1 VSSAADAP
9 PRPATLG
16 FALKR
21 GVQLALGVGC
31 MIAIANVQY
40 GWTLFINPINE
51 RHGWGLAALQWT
63 FTIVIATET
72 FFAMPFGGA
81 LMDRTTPKWAAL
93 AGVLIA
99 LGWYINSFA
108 DRLYLFYG
116 AAVIIGCGTG
126 LVFAAVYGN
135 AARWFPDRRGFALG
149 VTAFGF
155 AFGGVLTVVPL
166 GAAIKA
172 SGYETAYQWFGLGQG
187 LVVLV
192 CGLLLRA
199 PRAGEVTVAVP
210 ARHGQAARDYT
221 WREMLRSRPFW
232 LMYAMFA
239 LVGAGGLMLQAQVT
253 PIARDLA
260 IAYDPVTIL
269 GVPMLAPIFAVS
281 VLQVTNGFSRPAFGW
296 VSDHIGRERAMFIA
310 FSLEALTFVALVF
323 LARDPVWF
331 VLLIGLAFLFWGE
344 IFSLFPAI
352 CADTYG
358 PKSQN
363 LNYGLLYIA
372 KGTASLLVPLA
383 SLLKSATGSWT
394 AVLVAIAAFN
404 TIAALFALLL
414 PRARRRF
421 MAGGD

>member
-1 VSSAADAP
+1 VSTAVEGSQ
-9 PRPATLG
+9 RPHALG

-21 GVQLALGVGC
+21 WSQLLLGIAC

-51 RHGWGLAALQWT
+51 KFGWGIAALQWT
-63 FTIVIATET
+63 FAIVIAVET
-72 FFAMPFGGA
+72 FIAMPFGGA
-81 LMDRTTPKWAAL
+81 LMDRTGPKWAAL
-93 AGVLIA
+93 AGPLIA
-99 LGWYINSFA
+99 LGWYINSVA
-108 DRLYLFYG
+108 DQLYLFYG

-126 LVFAAVYGN
+126 LTFAAVYGN
-135 AARWFPDRRGFALG
+135 AARWFPDKRGLALG
-149 VTAFGF
+149 ATAFGF

-172 SGYETAYQWFGLGQG
+172 SGYAVAYQWFGLGQG

-192 CGLLLRA
+192 AGLLLRA
-199 PRAGEVTVAVP
+199 PRAGEVAAGVQPGANP
-210 ARHGQAARDYT
+210 RLAQGDRHEAAHDHD

-232 LMYAMFA
+232 L
-239 LVGAGGLMLQAQVT
+239 
-253 PIARDLA
+253 IARDLA

-269 GVPMLAPIFAVS
+269 GVTMLAPIFAVS
-281 VLQVTNGFSRPAFGW
+281 LLQVTNGFSRPAFGW
-296 VSDHIGRERAMFIA
+296 LSDHIGRERAMFIA

-358 PKSQN
+358 ARHQN
-363 LNYGLLYIA
+363 LNYGLLYTA

-383 SLLKSATGSWT
+383 SLLQGATGSWT
-394 AVLVAIAAFN
+394 TVLIVVAAFN
-404 TIAALFALLL
+404 AVAALVALLL
-414 PRARRRF
+414 ASARRRF
-421 MAGGD
+421 TTGEG

>member
-1 VSSAADAP
+1 VSTAVEASQ
-9 PRPATLG
+9 RPHALG

-21 GVQLALGVGC
+21 WSQLLLGIAC

-51 RHGWGLAALQWT
+51 KFGWGIAALQWT
-63 FTIVIATET
+63 FAIVIAVET
-72 FFAMPFGGA
+72 FIAMPFGGA
-81 LMDRTTPKWAAL
+81 LMDRTGPKWAAL
-93 AGVLIA
+93 AGPLIA
-99 LGWYINSFA
+99 LGWYINSVA
-108 DRLYLFYG
+108 DQLYLFYG

-126 LVFAAVYGN
+126 LTFAAVYGN
-135 AARWFPDRRGFALG
+135 AARWFPDKRGLALG
-149 VTAFGF
+149 ATAFGF

-172 SGYETAYQWFGLGQG
+172 SGYAVAYQWFGLGQG

-192 CGLLLRA
+192 AGLLLRA
-199 PRAGEVTVAVP
+199 PRAGEVAVAIP
-210 ARHGQAARDYT
+210 MRLTQGAHDRD
-221 WREMLRSRPFW
+221 WRAMLRSRPFW
-232 LMYAMFA
+232 LMYAMFT

-253 PIARDLA
+253 PMARDLA

-269 GVPMLAPIFAVS
+269 GITMLAPIFAVS
-281 VLQVTNGFSRPAFGW
+281 LLQVTNGFSRPAFGW
-296 VSDHIGRERAMFIA
+296 LSDHIGRERAMFIA

-358 PKSQN
+358 ARHQN
-363 LNYGLLYIA
+363 LNYGLLYTA

-383 SLLKSATGSWT
+383 SLLQGATGSWT
-394 AVLVAIAAFN
+394 TVLIVVAAFN
-404 TIAALFALLL
+404 AVAALVALLL
-414 PRARRRF
+414 PAARRRF
-421 MAGGD
+421 IAGQG